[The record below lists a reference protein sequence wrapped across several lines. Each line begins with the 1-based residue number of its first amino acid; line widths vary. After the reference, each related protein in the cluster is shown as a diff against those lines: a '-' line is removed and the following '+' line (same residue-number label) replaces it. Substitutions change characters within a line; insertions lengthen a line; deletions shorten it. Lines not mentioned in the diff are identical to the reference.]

1 MHFTHSRSACFSPF
15 WMVVAL
21 LVVAAPAPPA
31 FAQRELRQPRLVV
44 VIVVDQ
50 MRADFLTRFRE
61 RFGSAGFRRLMENG
75 AHFVNAHY
83 SFGAPST
90 ATGHATLATGRLPRQ
105 HGVVANQWL
114 QGQANPALR
123 SAFFDPDARIL
134 VGPGGRTEGRS
145 PRNLIGPALGDQ
157 LRITNRASRVFSV
170 SLKDRAAIA
179 LGGKRPNGVFWWD
192 LNTGQFVTSDYYMD
206 EVPVYVREFNTQ
218 RWADRFTNARWERLL
233 PSAAYVLTQPLD
245 RAWLT
250 QTEGLGPAFPHVIPR
265 VTGGPTREYYTA
277 VLHTPFGN
285 EVVLEMARRVL
296 AGERL
301 GMSDVTDLLYVSLS
315 SFDAAGHLFGP
326 DSEEMMDFTVRTDR
340 QIGAFLD
347 AVDRAVGL
355 NRCIVVLTADHGVTT
370 APRLAATVGLNG
382 GRIDLTA
389 VIKNLNEKLSGVASL
404 PDRHAHI
411 IAASVPWLFWDPAVM
426 ALEQEQRV
434 KLLAAA
440 QQRLRAIDG
449 VSDVFTV
456 TDLDGPAPM
465 PSDVSRYLAW
475 RSYFPGRA
483 GELYMQLA
491 PYWNTREGDF
501 AGHNSGYNHD
511 RHVPIV
517 IMGGLV
523 RPGRYFTEADPAD
536 IPVTLAAMLGIE
548 PPLGAVGRVLAEAF
562 DPAEFVR

>member
-1 MHFTHSRSACFSPF
+1 MHSVHTRSACFSLP
-15 WMVVAL
+15 WLVAAL
-21 LVVAAPAPPA
+21 LLGGMLTPPA
-31 FAQRELRQPRLVV
+31 FAQREVRQPRLVLV
-44 VIVVDQ
+44 LVVDQ
-50 MRADFLTRFRE
+50 LRADFLTRYRDH
-61 RFGSAGFRRLMENG
+61 FGNNGFRRLMDNG
-75 AHFVNAHY
+75 AHFANAHF

-90 ATGHATLATGRLPRQ
+90 AAGHATIATGRLPRQ
-105 HGVVANQWL
+105 HGVVDNQWL
-114 QGQANPALR
+114 QGQVNPALR
-123 SAFFDPDARIL
+123 SAFFDPEARIL

-145 PRNLIGPALGDQ
+145 PRNLIGATLGDQ
-157 LRITNRASRVFSV
+157 LKLTNRAARVFSI

-179 LGGKRPNGVFWWD
+179 LGGKNPDGAFWWD
-192 LNTGQFVTSDYYMD
+192 LNTGHFVTSNYYMA
-206 EVPVYVREFNTQ
+206 EMPAYVRDFNSN
-218 RWADRFTNARWERLL
+218 RWADRFTNNRWDRLL
-233 PSAAYVLTQPLD
+233 AQSAYALLQPLD
-245 RAWLT
+245 PAWMT
-250 QTEGLGPAFPHVIPR
+250 QTEGLGPAFPHAIPR
-265 VTGGPTREYYTA
+265 VTGAPTREYYTA
-277 VLHTPFGN
+277 VMHTPFGN
-285 EVVLEMARRVL
+285 EVVLELARRVL
-296 AGERL
+296 VSERL
-301 GMSDVTDLLYVSLS
+301 GTDDATDLLCVSLS

-326 DSEEMMDFTVRTDR
+326 DSAEMMDFTVRTDR